1 MALDRSA
8 FLSQERRLAAK
19 RLVAELDAP
28 ERLLLVGLVR
38 GRSIKAIAAGSDQ
51 NRADVQH
58 TLALL
63 MNKLGATTVADA
75 VRIGLY
81 AEIDRAD

>member
-38 GRSIKAIAAGSDQ
+38 GRSIKAFAAGSDQ
-51 NRADVQH
+51 NPADVQH